1 MELYSTHKTANAYN
15 QTQEHPPFYSILN
28 QKLSFKKEG
37 RQKGINNTILLFSR
51 NKTITSQVMKAIKG
65 EAKSCLIIHF
75 K

>member
-1 MELYSTHKTANAYN
+1 MWSEAD
-15 QTQEHPPFYSILN
+15 SIEIIYMWVLGN
-28 QKLSFKKEG
+28 IMEG

-75 K
+75 KWKKQD